1 MSGKAREAALEA
13 LERCRRAGSWSAE
26 SVDSVIIK
34 YGLDKRDAALTT
46 HICMGTMQNLALCDY
61 CIDRLSKSKI
71 EPKVRDI
78 LRTAVYQLLFM
89 DRIPANAA
97 VFEAVKLCRHLGY
110 GRAAGFVNALLRKI
124 STDRAIPDIPGK
136 GSAEYL
142 SVRYSHPKWLADMMI
157 EEHGY
162 DFCEELFKADNEAPE
177 TCIQVNTLKT
187 EASTLKKLLEH
198 HGFLLSEHEWLKN
211 CLRVT
216 GSIASMPGYS
226 EGLFYVQDP
235 AARLAVSIAEL
246 RPGQCVLDA
255 CAAPG
260 GKSFAAAID
269 MNNTGSIISCDI
281 HDKKLGLIKSGAQRL
296 GIDII
301 KTQAADARSPR
312 TELFD
317 AVIADVPCSGLG
329 VIRKKPEIRYKDPD
343 DLKQLPAIQT
353 AILDN
358 LAASVAPGGTLIY
371 STCTVLK
378 AENEAVVKAF
388 LAAHNDFEAVS
399 FELPHGFK
407 AQEGMYTFWPNIDG
421 TDGFF
426 VAKLR
431 RNK

>member
-26 SVDSVIIK
+26 SVDAVINK

-46 HICMGTMQNLALCDY
+46 HICMGTMQNLALCDF
-61 CIDRLSKSKI
+61 CIDQLSKSKI

-110 GRAAGFVNALLRKI
+110 SRAAGFVNALLRKI
-124 STDRAIPDIPGK
+124 SADRQIPDIPGK

-162 DFCEELFKADNEAPE
+162 DFCEELFKADNEAAE
-177 TCIQVNTLKT
+177 TYIQVNTLK
-187 EASTLKKLLEH
+187 ADVMSLKKLLERS
-198 HGFLLSEHEWLKN
+198 GFSAREHEWLPN
-211 CLRVT
+211 CLCVSGSVT
-216 GSIASMPGYS
+216 AMPGFS

-246 RPGQCVLDA
+246 HAGQSVLDA

-269 MNNTGSIISCDI
+269 MKNEGRIVSCDI
-281 HDKKLGLIKSGAQRL
+281 HEKKLGLIKSGAQRL

-301 KTQAADARSPR
+301 ETQAADARSPR
-312 TELFD
+312 QELFD
-317 AVIADVPCSGLG
+317 VVIADVPCSGLG
-329 VIRKKPEIRYKDPD
+329 VIRKKPEIRYKAQDE
-343 DLKQLPAIQT
+343 LSQLPGIQS
-353 AILDN
+353 AILEN
-358 LAASVAPGGTLIY
+358 LASCVAPGGTLIY
-371 STCTVLK
+371 STCTVLR
-378 AENEAVVKAF
+378 AENKDVVKAF
-388 LAAHNDFEAVS
+388 LAGHGDFETVP
-399 FELPHGFK
+399 FELPHGFS
-407 AQEGMYTFWPNIDG
+407 APYGMYTFWPNIDA

-431 RNK
+431 RNQ